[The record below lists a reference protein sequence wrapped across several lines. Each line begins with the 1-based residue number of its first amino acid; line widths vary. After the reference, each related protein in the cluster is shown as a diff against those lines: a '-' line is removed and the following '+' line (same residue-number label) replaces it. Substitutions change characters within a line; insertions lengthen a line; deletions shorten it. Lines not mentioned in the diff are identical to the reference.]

1 MSTVFKKL
9 LRDPLFWWQ
18 VLFYGFLA
26 MHLKNDTE
34 YVSSFVSTQIIQSAL
49 LGIAWF
55 LFLKNVPLI
64 AQSKKKAVNNKSDHA
79 ERPQKGSTITAVLF
93 AMHYGMMHVVAFG
106 WIYLS
111 GRFTM
116 PDAFMLG
123 ALVLTG
129 FAYYFDNMRNY
140 TNAGGGLS
148 SVFLKPYFRIIV
160 PLFVLLPLL
169 DKAPES
175 FLLGKALLDLLLYVL
190 LNPRYR
196 SMLKAALR

>member
-1 MSTVFKKL
+1 MYAVFKKL

-26 MHLKNDTE
+26 MRLKNDTE

-64 AQSKKKAVNNKSDHA
+64 AQSKKKAANHKSDHA
-79 ERPQKGSTITAVLF
+79 ARRQKGSTITAVLF
-93 AMHYGMMHVVAFG
+93 AMHYGMIHVVAFG
-106 WIYLS
+106 WIYFS
-111 GRFTM
+111 GQFIL
-116 PDAFMLG
+116 PDAFTLG
-123 ALVLTG
+123 ALILTG
-129 FAYYFDNMRNY
+129 FAYYFDNMRDYKN
-140 TNAGGGLS
+140 TAEGLS

-169 DKAPES
+169 DRAPES
-175 FLLGKALLDLLLYVL
+175 FLLAKGLLDLLMYIL